1 MGKAMPFERKD
12 SEPLDARITVRFSES
27 ECERLR
33 EDANL
38 AGLTP
43 SEFLRRRSF
52 ARPIVANIDRA
63 VIKELMHVRAAI
75 NRAGALVKHVHVESG
90 GAYSTQTAG
99 VLQELRSTL
108 GAVRDYMEAL
118 VRDREEG

>member
-1 MGKAMPFERKD
+1 MERTMPFERKD
-12 SEPLDARITVRFSES
+12 SEPLDTRITVRLSES
-27 ECERLR
+27 ECERLK

-38 AGLTP
+38 AGLTV
-43 SEFLRRRSF
+43 SELLRRRSF
-52 ARPIVANIDRA
+52 GRPIVASLDRA

-75 NRAGALVKHVHVESG
+75 NRAGGLVKHAHVESN

-99 VLQELRSTL
+99 VLQQLNLTL

-118 VRDREEG
+118 VRDREKG

>member
-12 SEPLDARITVRFSES
+12 SELLDARITVRLSES
-27 ECERLR
+27 ERERLR

-43 SEFLRRRSF
+43 SELLRRRSF
-52 ARPIVANIDRA
+52 ARPIVGNIDRA
-63 VIKELMHVRAAI
+63 VIKELFQVRAAI
-75 NRAGALVKHVHVESG
+75 NRAGGLVQHVHVDSS

-99 VLQELRSTL
+99 VLQELKSTL

-118 VRDREEG
+118 IRDREEG